1 MGIFDRFK
9 KSKQNTDNKNN
20 EIEIFAKKNSLT
32 AIDYAKDFNKEF
44 DYSKNSI
51 AYLEEILDYYSND
64 ISKSK
69 PTENQIW
76 SMSLI
81 FGSYLGEV
89 MLKNGLSEKG
99 YIWGKDN
106 SSNIPLLIR
115 SDGSYLTPN
124 DKVYK
129 RLVNGNTDNVVS
141 FYKFAIEEL

>member
-1 MGIFDRFK
+1 MGIFDRFNRQK
-9 KSKQNTDNKNN
+9 KKNNNN
-20 EIEIFAKKNSLT
+20 EIEIMAKKNSAT
-32 AIDYAKDFNKEF
+32 AIDYAKDFDKEF
-44 DYSKNSI
+44 DYSKKSI
-51 AYLEEILDYYSND
+51 VSLEEILDYYSND

-99 YIWGKDN
+99 YLWGKSN
-106 SSNIPLLIR
+106 SSNIPLLIKE
-115 SDGSYLTPN
+115 DGSYITPN

-129 RLVNGNTDNVVS
+129 RLVDGNVDSVIS
-141 FYKFAIEEL
+141 FYEFAMEEA